1 MLSAWGIWFSNGLAS
16 QQFERHRRVRRVL
29 GIMYQLAITT
39 NLRIRMFYGQPL
51 NLITGWGVLSLLPVP
66 GSYLVDG
73 RVETRLL
80 HSVW

>member
-1 MLSAWGIWFSNGLAS
+1 
-16 QQFERHRRVRRVL
+16 
-29 GIMYQLAITT
+29 MYQLAITT